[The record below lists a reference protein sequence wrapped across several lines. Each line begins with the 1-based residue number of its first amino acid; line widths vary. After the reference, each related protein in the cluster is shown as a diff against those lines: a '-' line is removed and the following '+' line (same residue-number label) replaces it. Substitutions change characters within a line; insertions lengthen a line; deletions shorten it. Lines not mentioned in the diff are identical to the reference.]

1 MPTKKMLKRF
11 GQIGVMSFLFLLFL
25 GFGGPAQQRLSELEV
40 SNRLSV
46 GQLAG
51 IRLDLLE
58 LASTEGLPK
67 SGIILGWGADL
78 LGLGGNIILQRVPN
92 NLIQDLVVQALEPQ
106 LQIPGLQAGTYR
118 YLLTVLLDDYEIP
131 QQTPMEVSVG
141 DRGRVALRWRANPQ
155 FIRLQRFDAKI
166 GFRIYRAGPRQ
177 EAFAFVKE
185 LLNPDKLEF
194 TIFDEGLEAK
204 PELKPPVSNPTGN
217 LILSGQLQIG
227 SFATAPAPL
236 GVGAIYYD
244 TNVGNL
250 FLWNGQ
256 SWVSQLKGD
265 KGDPGPPGP
274 KGDKGDPGQPQTPQ
288 GALALLQQLPS
299 PLPLTV
305 SNAARAD
312 LATRAM
318 SADRAISA
326 DQATAAISAER
337 ASVADRANLAEQ
349 AKNADRLSGFNVSDL
364 ETRFDARYV
373 KNGGDA
379 VISSLTVTKDTELK
393 GNLNLANGLSIASI
407 GQVIDN
413 QGRWVGPLIERA
425 RNAEKAALADRASSA
440 ERASTADKAAMADR
454 ASTAD
459 TASRASLAERASTA
473 DRADKATRADVAD
486 SAGTAR
492 TAERASFADRAST
505 AERAGSADRI
515 SGDLDMR
522 GNDIFN
528 IDVASAEAFAGFF
541 VMDVTDPYWMWGGIR
556 DRPRDTCF
564 GWRGDG
570 YCKLSIYTDGSIRAT
585 GKKEFAADHP
595 SDSTKSIVYV
605 SLEGPE
611 AGTYIRGTAQL
622 VNGEAVINLP
632 EHFSLVTN
640 DEGLTVQLTPLGEWL
655 QLFVVEK
662 SAKRIVVREA
672 NGKSGQFDYLVMGIR
687 KGYENHEV
695 IQPRM
700 LIAPMDKKIEGRE

>member
-1 MPTKKMLKRF
+1 MHTKMLGRF
-11 GQIGVMSFLFLLFL
+11 GWIGIAFFLFLFFL
-25 GFGGPAQQRLSELEV
+25 SFGGPAQQRFSELEI

-51 IRLDLLE
+51 IRLDLQE
-58 LASTEGLPK
+58 LISTEGLPK
-67 SGIILGWGADL
+67 SGIVLGWGADL
-78 LGLGGNIILQRVPN
+78 LGLGGNIILQRAPN

-131 QQTPMEVSVG
+131 QQTPREVSVG
-141 DRGRVALRWRANPQ
+141 DRGRVEMRWRVNPQ
-155 FIRLQRFDAKI
+155 FVRLQRFDAKI

-194 TIFDEGLEAK
+194 TIIDEGLEAK
-204 PELKPPVSNPTGN
+204 PEPKPPVYNPTGN

-227 SFATAPAPL
+227 SFAAAPAPI
-236 GVGAIYYD
+236 GIGALYYD
-244 TNVGNL
+244 TTAGNL
-250 FLWNGQ
+250 FVWNGQ

-265 KGDPGPPGP
+265 KGDPGPAGP
-274 KGDKGDPGQPQTPQ
+274 KGEKGDKGDPGQPQTPE

-312 LATRAM
+312 LATRST
-318 SADRAISA
+318 SADRAN
-326 DQATAAISAER
+326 TAANADR
-337 ASVADRANLAEQ
+337 ASVADLAKLSEQ
-349 AKNADRLSGFNVSDL
+349 ARNADRLGGFSISDL
-364 ETRFDARYV
+364 ESHFDARYV
-373 KNGGDA
+373 KIGGDA
-379 VISSLTVTKDTELK
+379 AISSLTVAKDVEVR
-393 GNLNLANGLSIASI
+393 GNLNVGNGLSISSI

-425 RNAEKAALADRASSA
+425 RNAEKAALADRASFA

-459 TASRASLAERASTA
+459 TAGRANLAERASNA
-473 DRADKATRADVAD
+473 DRADRATRADVAD
-486 SAGTAR
+486 SAGSAR
-492 TAERASFADRAST
+492 TAERASFADRAGT

-541 VMDVTDPYWMWGGIR
+541 IMDVTDPYWVWGGIR

-570 YCKLSIYTDGSIRAT
+570 YCKLSIYTDGTIRAT
-585 GKKEFAADHP
+585 RKEFAADHP
-595 SDSTKSIVYV
+595 TDPTKAIVYV

-611 AGTYIRGTAQL
+611 DGVYIRGTAQL
-622 VNGEAVINLP
+622 RNGESIIELP
-632 EHFSLVTN
+632 EHFGLVTSN
-640 DEGLTVQLTPLGEWL
+640 QGLTVQLTPLGEWL

-662 SAKRIVVREA
+662 GAKRIVVREA
-672 NGKSGQFDYLVMGIR
+672 NGKSGQFDYLVMGVR

-695 IQPRM
+695 IQPK
-700 LIAPMDKKIEGRE
+700 LSIAPMDKK

>member
-1 MPTKKMLKRF
+1 MHTKMLERSAR
-11 GQIGVMSFLFLLFL
+11 IGVAFFLFLFSLS
-25 GFGGPAQQRLSELEV
+25 FGGPAQQRLSELEV

-46 GQLAG
+46 GQLIG

-58 LASTEGLPK
+58 LVSTVGLSK
-67 SGIILGWGADL
+67 SGIALGWGADVL
-78 LGLGGNIILQRVPN
+78 SLGGNIILQRVPN

-131 QQTPMEVSVG
+131 QQSPVEINVG
-141 DRGRVALRWRANPQ
+141 DRGRVELRWRVNPQ
-155 FIRLQRFDAKI
+155 FVRLQRFDAKI
-166 GFRIYRAGPRQ
+166 GFRIYRAGPGQ
-177 EAFAFVKE
+177 EAFAFIKE

-194 TIFDEGLEAK
+194 TILDEGLEAK
-204 PELKPPVSNPTGN
+204 PELKPPVSNPTGH

-244 TNVGNL
+244 TSVGNL

-256 SWVSQLKGD
+256 SWVSQL

-305 SNAARAD
+305 SNAVRAD

-318 SADRAISA
+318 SADRATSA
-326 DQATAAISAER
+326 DQAAAAASAER

-349 AKNADRLSGFNVSDL
+349 AKNADRLGGFNVSDL
-364 ETRFDARYV
+364 ETRFDVRYV
-373 KNGGDA
+373 KSGGDA
-379 VISSLTVTKDTELK
+379 VISSLTVTKDTDLK
-393 GNLNLANGLSIASI
+393 GNLNLTNGLSIASI
-407 GQVIDN
+407 GQIIDN

-425 RNAEKAALADRASSA
+425 RNAEKAALADRANTA

-492 TAERASFADRAST
+492 AAERASFADRASI

-541 VMDVTDPYWMWGGIR
+541 VMAVTDPYWMWGGIR

-570 YCKLSIYTDGSIRAT
+570 YCKLSIFTDGTIRASR
-585 GKKEFAADHP
+585 KEFAADHP

-611 AGTYIRGTAQL
+611 DGVYIRGTAQL
-622 VNGEAVINLP
+622 RDGESIIELP
-632 EHFSLVTN
+632 EHFGLVTS
-640 DEGLTVQLTPLGEWL
+640 EQGLTVQLTPLGEWL

-662 SAKRIVVREA
+662 SVKRIVVREA
-672 NGKSGQFDYLVMGIR
+672 NGKSGQFDYLVIGIR

-695 IQPRM
+695 IQPKM
-700 LIAPMDKKIEGRE
+700 LITPMDKKIEGRE